1 MQIIFKTLVDVLYVL
16 YEHSPMCELQGEV
29 CVDALYHVQFSHNM
43 HSQIT

>member
-1 MQIIFKTLVDVLYVL
+1 MQIIFKTLVDVLY
-16 YEHSPMCELQGEV
+16 EHSPMCKLQGEV